1 MVDARGSTPCLIGDS
16 IRNVNDGNSLDF
28 QYTNQFN
35 EESEASRLLTPQTSS
50 NHALS
55 KMQKD
60 DDIRDRSYTSVAE
73 LNREGALLTD
83 EVDLENVDASKVRSN
98 RDDLEAEE
106 KRKKLLL
113 LKKKQRN
120 KSINSESFSSPS
132 LRASKSNSLI
142 TSTDPVEDHISKYSS
157 SGTPRNITGEAD
169 DEDEDIIRN
178 SYGQMIKNNSNRPHL
193 AKGES
198 YQSAEQEIDH
208 TAPEKSEKRQER
220 SGRSFDRQKSSAE
233 FLRSLSRSISRGP
246 TKNKTVSPSKGED
259 TRMYSTSNYSISLV
273 DLENGPKIIPETLE
287 EEQEDAEKEG
297 VLMEDEG
304 NEEYTKDLEEAANKA
319 QPQ

>member
-1 MVDARGSTPCLIGDS
+1 M
-16 IRNVNDGNSLDF
+16 
-28 QYTNQFN
+28 
-35 EESEASRLLTPQTSS
+35 
-50 NHALS
+50 
-55 KMQKD
+55 
-60 DDIRDRSYTSVAE
+60 
-73 LNREGALLTD
+73 
-83 EVDLENVDASKVRSN
+83 
-98 RDDLEAEE
+98 
-106 KRKKLLL
+106 
-113 LKKKQRN
+113 
-120 KSINSESFSSPS
+120 
-132 LRASKSNSLI
+132 
-142 TSTDPVEDHISKYSS
+142 
-157 SGTPRNITGEAD
+157 
-169 DEDEDIIRN
+169 
-178 SYGQMIKNNSNRPHL
+178 

-259 TRMYSTSNYSISLV
+259 SRMYSTSNYSISLV